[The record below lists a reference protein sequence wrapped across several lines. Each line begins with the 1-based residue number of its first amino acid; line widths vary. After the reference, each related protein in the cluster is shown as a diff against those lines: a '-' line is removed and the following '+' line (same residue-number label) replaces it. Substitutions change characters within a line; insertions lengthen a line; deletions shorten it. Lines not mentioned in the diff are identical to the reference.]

1 VYSVCYSTLFGIQ
14 LLVWL
19 SSIVV
24 FCMLKYYLDPIKLPG
39 KDASPMRVESN
50 PILWRKRKRE
60 ERIAKF

>member
-1 VYSVCYSTLFGIQ
+1 
-14 LLVWL
+14 
-19 SSIVV
+19 
-24 FCMLKYYLDPIKLPG
+24 MLKYYLDPIKLPG